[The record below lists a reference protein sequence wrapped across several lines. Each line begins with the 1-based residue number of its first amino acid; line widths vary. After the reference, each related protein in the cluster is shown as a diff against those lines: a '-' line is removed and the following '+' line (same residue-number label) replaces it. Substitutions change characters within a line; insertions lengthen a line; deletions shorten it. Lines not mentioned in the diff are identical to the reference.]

1 MTLIFKNSFSING
14 SEEEGGG
21 GGGSQ
26 LNPPYSY
33 NISPALRS
41 HPSYSYTGVNI
52 IGSFTDV
59 QQPPYWATNM
69 GYNHDITP
77 SNFDDISTIEV
88 QCKFRMY
95 SNPSYMQELF
105 NLCGIFT
112 PDIETSGKLGFWDE
126 TNSQYWLEYSFNINT
141 WYWLKLY
148 YDVATYTQT
157 WYISTDGTNFTTIGT
172 HTEDRTI
179 DLRTAWNNTDTSTG
193 NASSGWLL
201 FGAITKGLGLS
212 SDRTMQNGVIDMSET
227 YIKTNG
233 EIRCYGYIQG
243 S

>member
-1 MTLIFKNSFSING
+1 MGRVQISKLAS
-14 SEEEGGG
+14 
-21 GGGSQ
+21 

-41 HPSYSYTGVNI
+41 ESYYSYAGVNI
-52 IGSFTDV
+52 IGPFTNSYL
-59 QQPPYWATNM
+59 QPPYWATNK
-69 GYNHDITP
+69 GYNHDIAP
-77 SNFDDISTIEV
+77 SNFDDVSTIEV

-126 TNSQYWLEYSFNINT
+126 TNGQYWLEYSFNTNT

-157 WYISTDGTNFTTIGT
+157 WSISTDGTNFTTIGT
-172 HTEDRTI
+172 HTEDRTT
-179 DLRTAWNNTDTSTG
+179 DLRTAWNNTDSSTG
-193 NASSGWLL
+193 NVRSGWLL
-201 FGAITKGLGLS
+201 FGALSKGGTGQ
-212 SDRTMQNGVIDMSET
+212 DRTMQNGIIDMSET
-227 YIKTNG
+227 WIKTNG
-233 EIRCYGYIQG
+233 VLRCSGSIQG